1 MSIDQRRK
9 SGPAKPG
16 ESGLAPGS
24 QGLAPYAVDPKA
36 SRGRLMPEPR
46 SDTRSPFAR
55 DRDRILHSTAF
66 RRLNYKTQVFIYH
79 EGDHYRSRLT
89 HSLEVAQI
97 ARALARTLKVDEDLT
112 EALALA
118 HDLGHPPFG
127 HAGERA
133 LDAAMTNAGGFDH
146 NAQSLRV
153 VTELEKKYARF
164 DGLNLTWET
173 LEGLVKH
180 NGPLTGPKAVK
191 AMKANRGADPVP
203 ESILAYCARQ
213 DLELASFASVEA
225 QAAALADDIAYN
237 NHDIDDGYRAGLFTF
252 AELAEVPIAGSTLAE
267 VRATYPGVDGPRL
280 LYETIRRLIGAM
292 IEDAVA
298 ETSRRLAKLQPRSA
312 AEIRQASSAMVAFS
326 AEMQR
331 DLDRLRAFLTARV
344 YRHERIAR
352 IMSEAEAVVQDL
364 FRRYSEDP
372 EALPPD
378 WREHAPPRVARA
390 YARHIADFIA
400 GMTDRFALAEHRRLF
415 DATPDLR

>member
-1 MSIDQRRK
+1 LSIDQRRRAEAIF
-9 SGPAKPG
+9 PAKQG
-16 ESGLAPGS
+16 ECGALAAYAVAPG
-24 QGLAPYAVDPKA
+24 A
-36 SRGRLMPEPR
+36 SRGRLVPEPP
-46 SDTRSPFAR
+46 SPTRSPFAR
-55 DRDRILHSTAF
+55 DRDRILHAMAF

-97 ARALARTLKVDEDLT
+97 ARAVARTLRVDEDLT

-133 LDAAMTNAGGFDH
+133 LDAAMAGAGGFDH

-153 VTELEKKYARF
+153 VTALEKKYARF
-164 DGLNLTWET
+164 DGLNLTWEM

-180 NGPLTGPKAVK
+180 NGPLTGPNAVK
-191 AMKANRGADPVP
+191 RDRPVP
-203 ESILAYCARQ
+203 QSILDHCTRQ
-213 DLELASFASVEA
+213 DLELATFASVEA

-252 AELAEVPIAGSTLAE
+252 AELAEVPIAARALDE
-267 VRATYPGVDGPRL
+267 VRAAYPGIDGTRL
-280 LYETIRRLIGAM
+280 LYEAIRRLIGAM

-298 ETSRRLAKLQPRSA
+298 ETERRLAALKPPSA
-312 AEIRQASSAMVAFS
+312 VEVRHAPTAMVAFS
-326 AEMQR
+326 TEMQHE
-331 DLDRLRAFLTARV
+331 LDRLRAFLTARV
-344 YRHERIAR
+344 YRHARVAR
-352 IMSEAEAVVQDL
+352 IMAGAERVVGDL
-364 FRRYSEDP
+364 FARYSEDA
-372 EALPPD
+372 EALPPE
-378 WREHAPPRVARA
+378 WREKAPAQGTPA
-390 YARHIADFIA
+390 YARHVADFIA

>member
-1 MSIDQRRK
+1 VNPS
-9 SGPAKPG
+9 
-16 ESGLAPGS
+16 E
-24 QGLAPYAVDPKA
+24 
-36 SRGRLMPEPR
+36 SRGRLEPEPD
-46 SDTRSPFAR
+46 SPTRSPFAR
-55 DRDRILHSTAF
+55 DRDRILHAAAF

-97 ARALARTLKVDEDLT
+97 ARAIARTLRVDEDLT

-133 LDAAMTNAGGFDH
+133 LDAAMQQAGGFDH

-153 VTELEKKYARF
+153 VTELERKYARF

-191 AMKANRGADPVP
+191 PGRPVP
-203 ESILAYCARQ
+203 EPVLVYCAKQ
-213 DLELASFASVEA
+213 DLELATFASVEA

-237 NHDIDDGYRAGLFTF
+237 NHDIDDGFRAGLFTF
-252 AELAEVPIAGSTLAE
+252 AELAEVPIAGRMLAE
-267 VRATYPGVDGPRL
+267 VREAYPGIDGPRL

-298 ETSRRLAKLQPRSA
+298 EAERGLVELAPKSA
-312 AEIRQASSAMVAFS
+312 ADVRHAPQPIVAFS
-326 AEMQR
+326 ESMCR
-331 DLDRLRAFLTARV
+331 DLDQLRAFLFSRV
-344 YRHERIAR
+344 YRHAR
-352 IMSEAEAVVQDL
+352 IMRIMGEAEAVVQDL
-364 FRRYSEDP
+364 FRRYSEAP
-372 EALPPD
+372 PALPPE
-378 WREHAPPRVARA
+378 WREQAPPQGSRA
-390 YARHIADFIA
+390 YFRHIADFIA

>member
-1 MSIDQRRK
+1 LSIDQRRQAEAIF
-9 SGPAKPG
+9 PAKPG
-16 ESGLAPGS
+16 ECGGAPN
-24 QGLAPYAVDPKA
+24 AFAAYAVAPLE
-36 SRGRLMPEPR
+36 SRGRLIPEPP
-46 SDTRSPFAR
+46 SSTRSPFAR
-55 DRDRILHSTAF
+55 DRDRILHAMAF
-66 RRLNYKTQVFIYH
+66 RRLNYKTQVFIYY

-97 ARALARTLKVDEDLT
+97 ARALARTLRVDEDLT

-133 LDAAMTNAGGFDH
+133 LDAAMGGAGGFDH
-146 NAQSLRV
+146 NGQSLRV

-180 NGPLTGPKAVK
+180 NGPLTGPNAVK
-191 AMKANRGADPVP
+191 PNRAVP
-203 ESILAYCARQ
+203 QSILDHCARQ
-213 DLELASFASVEA
+213 DLELATFASVEA

-252 AELAEVPIAGSTLAE
+252 AELAEVPIAARALDE
-267 VRATYPGVDGPRL
+267 VKTAYPGIDGTRL
-280 LYETIRRLIGAM
+280 LYEAIRRLIGAM
-292 IEDAVA
+292 IDDAVA
-298 ETSRRLAKLQPRSA
+298 ETERRLAVLQPRSA
-312 AEIRQASSAMVAFS
+312 DEVRHAPNAVVAFS

-331 DLDRLRAFLTARV
+331 ELDCLRAFLLARV
-344 YRHERIAR
+344 YRHSRIAR
-352 IMSEAEAVVQDL
+352 IMGEAECVVGDL
-364 FRRYSEDP
+364 FARYSEDP
-372 EALPPD
+372 AALPPE
-378 WREHAPPRVARA
+378 WRGSAPQLGTPA
-390 YARHIADFIA
+390 YARHVADFIA

>member
-9 SGPAKPG
+9 SEGISPAKPG
-16 ESGLAPGS
+16 DSGAGPGARFLAS
-24 QGLAPYAVDPKA
+24 YAVDPRG
-36 SRGRLMPEPR
+36 SRGRLEPEPP
-46 SDTRSPFAR
+46 SATRSPYAR
-55 DRDRILHSTAF
+55 DRDRILHAMAF

-97 ARALARTLKVDEDLT
+97 ARALARTLRVDEDLT

-133 LDAAMTNAGGFDH
+133 LDAAMAGAGGFDH

-164 DGLNLTWET
+164 DGLNLTCET

-180 NGPLTGPKAVK
+180 NGPLIGPKAVQ
-191 AMKANRGADPVP
+191 ADGDAPPVP

-213 DLELASFASVEA
+213 DLELATYASVEA
-225 QAAALADDIAYN
+225 QAASLADDIAYN

-252 AELAEVPIAGSTLAE
+252 AELAEVPIAGRALAE
-267 VRATYPGVDGPRL
+267 VRSAYPGIDGTRL
-280 LYETIRRLIGAM
+280 LYEAIRRLISAM

-298 ETSRRLAKLQPRSA
+298 ESERRLGAAGAAIRRRRAPCRQAPSSPSPQRCSASSTSFALFSQPASTGTP
-312 AEIRQASSAMVAFS
+312 ASSASWAKPKV
-326 AEMQR
+326 
-331 DLDRLRAFLTARV
+331 
-344 YRHERIAR
+344 
-352 IMSEAEAVVQDL
+352 
-364 FRRYSEDP
+364 
-372 EALPPD
+372 
-378 WREHAPPRVARA
+378 W
-390 YARHIADFIA
+390 
-400 GMTDRFALAEHRRLF
+400 
-415 DATPDLR
+415 

>member
-1 MSIDQRRK
+1 MISSVNPGGAATG
-9 SGPAKPG
+9 SGGRA
-16 ESGLAPGS
+16 A
-24 QGLAPYAVDPKA
+24 YAVDPGQ
-36 SRGRLMPEPR
+36 SRGRLVPEPPSASR
-46 SDTRSPFAR
+46 SAFAR
-55 DRDRILHSTAF
+55 DRDRILHATAF

-97 ARALARTLKVDEDLT
+97 ARALARTLRVDEDLT

-133 LDAAMTNAGGFDH
+133 LDAAMLGAGGFDH

-164 DGLNLTWET
+164 DGLNLSWET

-180 NGPLTGPKAVK
+180 NGPLTGPNAARHDGRVR
-191 AMKANRGADPVP
+191 AVP
-203 ESILAYCARQ
+203 ESILAYCARH
-213 DLELASFASVEA
+213 DLELATFASVEA

-252 AELAEVPIAGSTLAE
+252 AELAEVPIAGAALAE
-267 VRATYPGVDGPRL
+267 VRSAYPGIDGTRL
-280 LYETIRRLIGAM
+280 LYESIRRLITWM

-298 ETSRRLAKLQPRSA
+298 ESERRLAALAPSSA
-312 AEIRQASSAMVAFS
+312 ADVRHAPNAVVGFS
-326 AEMQR
+326 EKLR
-331 DLDRLRAFLTARV
+331 SELDRLRAFLAARV
-344 YRHERIAR
+344 YRQNRIAR
-352 IMSEAEAVVQDL
+352 IMDDAGSVVRDL
-364 FRRYSEDP
+364 FQRYSDDP
-372 EALPPD
+372 AALPPE
-378 WREHAPPRVARA
+378 WRGSAPGEPRA

-400 GMTDRFALAEHRRLF
+400 GMTDRYALAEHRRLF

>member
-1 MSIDQRRK
+1 ML
-9 SGPAKPG
+9 PPG
-16 ESGLAPGS
+16 RA
-24 QGLAPYAVDPKA
+24 LAPYAVDWEK
-36 SRGRLMPEPR
+36 SRGRLAPEPP
-46 SDTRSPFAR
+46 SPTRSPFAR
-55 DRDRILHSTAF
+55 DRDRILHASAF

-97 ARALARTLKVDEDLT
+97 ARSIARTLRVDEDLT

-133 LDAAMTNAGGFDH
+133 LDAAMQGAGGFDH

-153 VTELEKKYARF
+153 VTLLEKKYARF

-180 NGPLTGPKAVK
+180 NGPLTGVNVRHP
-191 AMKANRGADPVP
+191 NHPVP
-203 ESILAYCARQ
+203 EPILDYCARQ
-213 DLELASFASVEA
+213 DLELATFASVEA

-237 NHDIDDGYRAGLFTF
+237 NHDIDDGFRAGLFSF
-252 AELAEVPIAGSTLAE
+252 AELAEVPIAGRALAE
-267 VRATYPGVDGPRL
+267 VRGAYAGIDGPRL
-280 LYETIRRLIGAM
+280 LYESIRRLISAM

-298 ETSRRLAKLQPRSA
+298 EAERRLAALDPKSAADIRSA
-312 AEIRQASSAMVAFS
+312 QHAIVAFS
-326 AEMQR
+326 ATMR
-331 DLDRLRAFLTARV
+331 GDLDQLRAFLFARV

-352 IMSEAEAVVQDL
+352 IMGEAEAVVQDL
-364 FRRYSEDP
+364 FLRYSADP
-372 EALPPD
+372 SALPPE
-378 WREHAPPRVARA
+378 WQEQAPPQESRG

-400 GMTDRFALAEHRRLF
+400 GMTDRYALAEHRRLF